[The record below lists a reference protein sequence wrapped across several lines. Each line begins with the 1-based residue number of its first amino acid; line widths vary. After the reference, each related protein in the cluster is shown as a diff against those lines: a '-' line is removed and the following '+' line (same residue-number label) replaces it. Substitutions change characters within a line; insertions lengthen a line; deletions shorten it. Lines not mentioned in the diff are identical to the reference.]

1 MVVGEEKNLA
11 GFGISH
17 LPEFEDV
24 GTQVLPIDLALQ
36 QLFSQKASVNA
47 ADKLVVEHFCTQII
61 GIAKFIDLGK
71 LLHFSWCQ
79 VCCDNLHQ
87 LFILPFWMFFLS

>member
-1 MVVGEEKNLA
+1 MVVGEEKDLA

-36 QLFSQKASVNA
+36 QLFPKGQ
-47 ADKLVVEHFCTQII
+47 C
-61 GIAKFIDLGK
+61 
-71 LLHFSWCQ
+71 
-79 VCCDNLHQ
+79 
-87 LFILPFWMFFLS
+87 